1 MSMALGPVELLVVK
15 FPGNR
20 FTGEIVPALRE
31 LVEGG
36 LIRIIDLLFVAK
48 DAEGAVVSTELND
61 VDADTYG
68 AFDAVVSDV
77 QGLIADEDVQQL
89 AATLEPQSSAAVLLF
104 ENVWATRFR
113 DAIVNANGQVVM
125 LERIPRSVVEE
136 VETARAAS
144 A

>member
-1 MSMALGPVELLVVK
+1 MALGPVELLVVK

-31 LVEGG
+31 LVDGG
-36 LIRIIDLLFVAK
+36 LVRIIDLLFVSK
-48 DAEGAVVSTELND
+48 DAEGNAVATELND

-68 AFDAVVSDV
+68 AFDAVTADL

-89 AATLEPQSSAAVLLF
+89 AAALEPQSSAAVLLF

-113 DAIVNANGQVVM
+113 DAIFNANGQVVM
-125 LERIPRSVVEE
+125 FERVPRSVVEE
-136 VETARAAS
+136 VAAARAAS